1 MRLTIL
7 VFALILPFLS
17 TAQREIIDDIVATI
31 GGEVIL
37 LSEIEEQI
45 SLAEAQQAS
54 LPENARCQILDNLL
68 SQKLIL
74 NQAKLDS
81 IEVSSEEVEA
91 QLDARIE
98 RILAYMNGD
107 ETQFEEYY
115 GQSISQVKDEFRED
129 LNAQILAERMQGM
142 ILSEVKIT
150 PAEVKNF
157 FDQIPADSLPY
168 FNSEVEIAEIVYKP
182 KVNKTEKGIALDK
195 IKDLR
200 KKIVEDGENFE
211 ELAAVFSD
219 DVGSAKQGGSLG
231 WAKRNSY
238 VPEFEAAAYKLEK
251 GEVSQIVETQYG
263 YHIIQLI
270 ERRGN
275 TINARHI
282 LVKPKITQA
291 DLDLSVSVLDSFRNL
306 ILVDT
311 LDFGKTVKQ
320 ISDENQQSYNNNGNL
335 VNQKSGNTFFEIGDL
350 EPDIY
355 FAIDSL
361 AVGGVT
367 RPIEVSDF
375 AGEKSYKLI
384 KLISRSQPH
393 KADLKTDYSRI
404 QKAALESK
412 KGIFISNWVGNK
424 IGSTYINVDPQYDN
438 CDQLKDRWKLN

>member
-1 MRLTIL
+1 MRLIL
-7 VFALILPFLS
+7 FVLAMGLTFVS
-17 TAQREIIDDIVATI
+17 NAQREIIDDIVATI
-31 GGEVIL
+31 GGEFIL

-45 SLAEAQQAS
+45 ALAEAQQQS

-74 NQAKLDS
+74 HQAKVDS
-81 IEVSSEEVEA
+81 IVIAPEEVEA

-107 ETQFEEYY
+107 ESQFEEYY

-129 LNAQILAERMQGM
+129 LNAQILAERMQAS
-142 ILSEVKIT
+142 ILSNVKIT
-150 PAEVKNF
+150 PAEVKKF
-157 FDQIPADSLPY
+157 FNQIPVDSLPY

-182 KVNKTEKGIALDK
+182 KVNKSEKKIALDK

-200 KKIVEDGENFE
+200 ERIVNGGENFE
-211 ELAAVFSD
+211 ELAAIFSD
-219 DVGSAKQGGSLG
+219 DTGSAKQGGSLG

-251 GEVSQIVETQYG
+251 GEISQVVETQYG
-263 YHIIQLI
+263 FHIIQLI

-282 LVKPKITQA
+282 LVKPQITQE
-291 DLDLSVSVLDSFRNL
+291 DLDLSVSTLDSIRNL
-306 ILVDT
+306 MIVDS
-311 LDFGKTVKQ
+311 LDFGRMVKQ
-320 ISDENQQSYNNNGNL
+320 ISDDSQQSYNNNGNL

-361 AVGGVT
+361 EVGGIT
-367 RPIEVSDF
+367 RPIEVTEFGGD
-375 AGEKSYKLI
+375 KLYKLI
-384 KLISRSQPH
+384 KLVSRSQPH

-404 QKAALESK
+404 RKAALESK
-412 KGIFISNWVGNK
+412 KGMHISEWVGDK
-424 IGSTYINVDPQYDN
+424 IGSTYISIDPVYEE
-438 CDQLKDRWKLN
+438 CGWLKERWKL